1 MFDHNEKS
9 GLAGKIYVVTGG
21 GSGIGLAISTALCE
35 QGAHVAILDLVSSN
49 GLAAAQELQ
58 QAGHQASF
66 YAADVSQL
74 DDLQDIAGLVES
86 QLGSINGFVANAGI
100 SQAIQAMDYTPE
112 AWRRTMG
119 VNLDGAFFSTQAFA
133 KRMRVKGGSIVLL
146 ASIAADH
153 VVSPETH
160 AAYGASKAA
169 VAHLASLLGNEW
181 APLSIRV
188 NAVAPGYT
196 DTPILHK
203 MKTEDPETIAA
214 WVDRTPIRRLLRPE
228 EVANAVMFLLS
239 GYASGIT
246 GTVLDVDGGYQ

>member
-1 MFDHNEKS
+1 MFDHDKKS
-9 GLAGKIYVVTGG
+9 GIAGKVYAVTGG
-21 GSGIGLAISTALCE
+21 GSGIGFAISTVLAE

-49 GLAAAQELQ
+49 GSAAALELQ
-58 QAGHQASF
+58 QAGLQASF
-66 YAADVSQL
+66 YPADVSKL
-74 DDLQDIAGLVES
+74 DNLEDIAHLIES
-86 QLGSINGFVANAGI
+86 NLGSVDGFVANAGI
-100 SQAIQAMDYTPE
+100 SQAIPAMDYTPE
-112 AWRRTMG
+112 AWRRTMN

-153 VVSPETH
+153 VVTPETH

-181 APLSIRV
+181 APLGIRV

-203 MKTEDPETIAA
+203 MKTEDPDTVAA
-214 WVDRTPIRRLLRPE
+214 WVARTPIRRLLRPE
-228 EVANAVMFLLS
+228 EIANAVIFLLS